1 MLEDVRKPP
10 ARRRGFMAV
19 AAVVVAGIAGT
30 SLLAV
35 LRQADLP
42 QDLHQELAA
51 RVTVLLEQA
60 SPEEHHDH
68 GHHFEE
74 DAGQVI
80 CAVEPFGVAPEG
92 AQDVTQV
99 EWVYARHMC
108 AITGPGTDWK
118 TSVRVAGPLAVRFGH
133 HAEVR
138 VPPPGPGYRDRVA
151 VWSPGRGYEGAL
163 AALDEYAGLYMASL
177 TLEQCKKA
185 KYIASLR
192 KDENNGIVRPTK
204 LGTVAP
210 RKPGLVK
217 PKRGSGRAP

>member
-138 VPPPGPGYRDRVA
+138 VPPPGPGYPERVRELFPERLHDEA
-151 VWSPGRGYEGAL
+151 FAELDDGP
-163 AALDEYAGLYMASL
+163 ALDTARERF
-177 TLEQCKKA
+177 EQA
-185 KYIASLR
+185 KQA
-192 KDENNGIVRPTK
+192 K
-204 LGTVAP
+204 
-210 RKPGLVK
+210 
-217 PKRGSGRAP
+217 